1 MTQIQYQRSII
12 AEEAAECMACRKQ
25 GKCNGIC
32 DEVDAEALGDN
43 DFFVEE
49 SDYDPNDN

>member
-12 AEEAAECMACRKQ
+12 AKEAAECMACRKQ

-32 DEVDAEALGDN
+32 DEVDAEALGDS

-49 SDYDPNDN
+49 SGHDSNDD